1 MEVEQ
6 REVSGMALAW
16 SRTARLQAHAPRMQG
31 YKVKGFSQIRSQWHR
46 QGWVATRGWVC
57 QAFYPPC
64 ILDKLLH
71 GTMTAQCSLGYVQ
84 VG

>member
-46 QGWVATRGWVC
+46 QGWLGRYQGSGVGGASVLSSL
-57 QAFYPPC
+57 YPR
-64 ILDKLLH
+64 
-71 GTMTAQCSLGYVQ
+71 
-84 VG
+84 

>member
-46 QGWVATRGWVC
+46 QGWVATRSPGVGG
-57 QAFYPPC
+57 ASVLSSMYPR
-64 ILDKLLH
+64 
-71 GTMTAQCSLGYVQ
+71 
-84 VG
+84 